1 MYALKIN
8 PESSVLER
16 IENLEEDIAQSIEV
30 ILLTPKGSKIFE
42 PEFGSELYK
51 FIDNVS
57 PAVIPRIIAEVW
69 EALQRWEPR
78 IRLIN
83 VDVERFET
91 EGSYKLVLKIEYEI
105 KELALRKL
113 QELKL

>member
-1 MYALKIN
+1 MYALKVN
-8 PESSVLER
+8 PESNLLEK
-16 IENLEEDIAQSIEV
+16 IESLEEDIAQSIEI
-30 ILLTPKGSKIFE
+30 ILTTPKGSKIFE

-69 EALQRWEPR
+69 KALQRWEPR

-83 VDVERFET
+83 VDVKRLET
-91 EGSYKLVLKIEYEI
+91 EDSYKLVLKIEYEI
-105 KELALRKL
+105 KEIALIEFLEIKI
-113 QELKL
+113 

>member
-16 IENLEEDIAQSIEV
+16 IESLEEDIAQSIEV
-30 ILLTPKGSKIFE
+30 ILLTPKGAKIFE
-42 PEFGSELYK
+42 PEFGSELHK

-69 EALQRWEPR
+69 EALERWETR

-83 VDVERFET
+83 VDVERLET
-91 EGSYKLVLKIEYEI
+91 EGSYKLVIKVEYEI
-105 KELALRKL
+105 KELSKL
-113 QELKL
+113 KSQEIKV